1 LFVRL
6 PGRIGA
12 DRILLFFYAEWGYKG
27 SSRFEMKRRNA
38 TLLAVFLSAAA
49 SLSSALVSC
58 GPQYDSDSEGSKEA
72 PIELSTEV
80 HRGRVGMGGGKLS
93 GSYYSFV
100 STLDHPTIFY
110 GNRSPNDDLD
120 CFIYTDPD
128 FYNGYL
134 GANQDISDDCWAP
147 PRYDL
152 TGVRL
157 YVHIAN
163 YDHEHVVE
171 YDIYYR

>member
-1 LFVRL
+1 M
-6 PGRIGA
+6 
-12 DRILLFFYAEWGYKG
+12 
-27 SSRFEMKRRNA
+27 RFEMKKRNA
-38 TLLAVFLSAAA
+38 TLLALLLSAAA
-49 SLSSALVSC
+49 LLSSALLSC
-58 GPQYDSDSEGSKEA
+58 GPQYDPDSEGTKEA

-100 STLDHPTIFY
+100 STVDQPTIFY
-110 GNRSPNDDLD
+110 DNRSPNDDLD

-128 FYNGYL
+128 FYHGFL
-134 GANQDISDDCWAP
+134 GANQDIWDDHYAP
-147 PRYDL
+147 LRYDL
-152 TGVRL
+152 KGVRL

-163 YDHEHVVE
+163 YDDEHVVE